1 MAAKPW
7 LSHKPWGFP
16 FPYICQAPS
25 HLLFILFLLLLSAY
39 SFTLYTGI
47 YLGIDQG
54 RATTFFCTGWAQVW
68 RPKVPL
74 NIQSIVYRLLMAM
87 QRALIIFSNRKN
99 PSLHS
104 SSWSFLTVTPWIH
117 LGTMSFPSSATFPVS
132 LTCHLW
138 LARKGFL
145 FGRGVFQTC
154 AEKWTQ
160 VSCKVPKFVERCCF
174 RAHLLPD
181 FPQENIGMN

>member
-16 FPYICQAPS
+16 LPYICQAPS

-54 RATTFFCTGWAQVW
+54 RAQVW

-117 LGTMSFPSSATFPVS
+117 LGTMSFPCLLNLSPLTSKRVS
-132 LTCHLW
+132 VREGCLSNLCW
-138 LARKGFL
+138 EMNPGFM
-145 FGRGVFQTC
+145 QST
-154 AEKWTQ
+154 
-160 VSCKVPKFVERCCF
+160 
-174 RAHLLPD
+174 
-181 FPQENIGMN
+181 

>member
-39 SFTLYTGI
+39 SFTLYSGI

-104 SSWSFLTVTPWIH
+104 SPWSFLTVTPWIH
-117 LGTMSFPSSATFPVS
+117 LGTMSFPCLLNLSP
-132 LTCHLW
+132 LTSKKRVFVREGCLPNLCW
-138 LARKGFL
+138 EMNPGFM
-145 FGRGVFQTC
+145 QST
-154 AEKWTQ
+154 
-160 VSCKVPKFVERCCF
+160 
-174 RAHLLPD
+174 
-181 FPQENIGMN
+181 